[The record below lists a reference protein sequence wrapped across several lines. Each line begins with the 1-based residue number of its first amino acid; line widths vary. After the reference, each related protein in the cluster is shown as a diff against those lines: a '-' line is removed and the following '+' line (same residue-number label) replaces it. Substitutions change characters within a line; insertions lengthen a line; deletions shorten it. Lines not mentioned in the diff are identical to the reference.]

1 MMSGFQTFS
10 DGMRICFIPPNS
22 AGSHF
27 RPWSIH
33 CWKNITKKILLI
45 IIAILPKS
53 LHLSLIFATIRAAF
67 DLCSTINWDT
77 NKRKSEHASI
87 YLNQKR
93 IKGSWLL
100 TYSLIFQFF
109 LLMNIGNSKPWAYVL
124 ARSIVKIDGIH

>member
-1 MMSGFQTFS
+1 MECEFALFLQTRL
-10 DGMRICFIPPNS
+10 DPILDRD
-22 AGSHF
+22 
-27 RPWSIH
+27 RSIAE
-33 CWKNITKKILLI
+33 KYNKKILLI

-93 IKGSWLL
+93 IKGS
-100 TYSLIFQFF
+100 
-109 LLMNIGNSKPWAYVL
+109 
-124 ARSIVKIDGIH
+124 